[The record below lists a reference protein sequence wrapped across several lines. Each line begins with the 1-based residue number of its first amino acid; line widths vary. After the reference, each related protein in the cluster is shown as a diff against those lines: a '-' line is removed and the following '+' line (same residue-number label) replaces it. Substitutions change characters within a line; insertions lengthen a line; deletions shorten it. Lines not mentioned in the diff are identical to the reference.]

1 MKAKDTVAIEFF
13 CPKPLAE
20 ALDRMAKDEYCSK
33 SAILRRL
40 IATAALERRRPAG
53 ELVA

>member
-1 MKAKDTVAIEFF
+1 M
-13 CPKPLAE
+13 
-20 ALDRMAKDEYCSK
+20 MKDEYCSK